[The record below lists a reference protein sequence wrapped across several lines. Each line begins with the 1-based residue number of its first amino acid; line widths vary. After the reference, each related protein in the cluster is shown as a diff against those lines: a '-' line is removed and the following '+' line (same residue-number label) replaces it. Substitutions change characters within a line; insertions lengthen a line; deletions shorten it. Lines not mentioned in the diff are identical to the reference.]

1 MFDRLNYED
10 FSEILDT
17 DFRLA
22 DAEGDI
28 KLNFFEISEKK
39 ETTQT
44 IVFSL
49 YLKSPTDVFLEQK
62 IYNLQHE
69 KFGEGTL
76 FIVPIRQEPDG
87 FVYESVFNRF
97 IKN

>member
-10 FSEILDT
+10 FCEILET
-17 DFRLA
+17 DFRLV
-22 DAEGDI
+22 DAEEDI

-39 ETTQT
+39 EMPQT
-44 IVFSL
+44 VGFSL
-49 YLKSPTDVFLEQK
+49 YLKSPNTVFLEQK

-69 KFGEGTL
+69 KLGEGSL
-76 FIVPIRQEPDG
+76 FIVPIRQDTDG

-97 IKN
+97 VKN

>member
-10 FSEILDT
+10 FCEILET
-17 DFRLA
+17 DFRLV
-22 DAEGDI
+22 DAEDDI

-39 ETTQT
+39 ETPQT
-44 IVFSL
+44 VFFSL
-49 YLKSPTDVFLEQK
+49 YLKSPNNVFLEQK

-69 KFGEGTL
+69 KLGEGSL
-76 FIVPIRQEPDG
+76 FIVPIRQDTDG

-97 IKN
+97 VKN